1 VTAPPTVLVT
11 GARGQVG
18 REVEEAFTRAGWQVT
33 AAGHRELDVTD
44 GEAVAAVLHGLRPTA
59 VVNAAAWTDVDACEA
74 DPDRA
79 LRVNALGVRHLAR
92 ASAAAGSFL
101 CHLST
106 DHVFDGT
113 RAAPYTEDDEPHPLS
128 AYGRSKWAGEREAG
142 PGACVVR
149 TSWVCGRHGPNTVAT
164 ILGLAADPARS
175 LAFVDD
181 QRGCLTVASDLA
193 AMVLRLVADRRPGL
207 HHVTNQGPAS
217 WYEIARRVLEAA
229 GHDPDRVR
237 PVATAELDP
246 PRAAPRP
253 ANGVLDNAVLRR
265 DGIPLLPP
273 VEEALPALVALIE
286 AGPGRAAQRR

>member
-1 VTAPPTVLVT
+1 MSGPPAVLVT

-18 REVEEAFTRAGWQVT
+18 RELEEAFARAGWRVT
-33 AAGHRELDVTD
+33 AAGRRELDVTD
-44 GEAVAAVLHGLRPTA
+44 GAAVAAAVDGLRPTA
-59 VVNAAAWTDVDACEA
+59 VVNAAAWTDVDACEG

-79 LRVNALGVRHLAR
+79 HRVNARGVRHLAA
-92 ASAAAGSFL
+92 ASAAAGAFL

-113 RAAPYTEDDEPHPLS
+113 QAAPYTEDDRPSPRS
-128 AYGRSKWAGEREAG
+128 AYGRSKRAGEQEAG

-164 ILGLAADPARS
+164 ILGLAARPGRE

-193 AMVLRLVADRRPGL
+193 AMVRRLVAERRAGL
-207 HHVTNQGPAS
+207 HHVTGQGPAT
-217 WYEIARRVLEAA
+217 WYEVARRVLAAA

-237 PVATAELDP
+237 PVATAELRP
-246 PRAAPRP
+246 PRAALRP

-265 DGIPLLPP
+265 AGLPLLPP
-273 VEEALPALVALIE
+273 LEEALPALVAELV
-286 AGPGRAAQRR
+286 AQRR

>member
-1 VTAPPTVLVT
+1 MRVPTLLVT

-18 REVEEAFTRAGWQVT
+18 HEVEAAFTRAGWQVT
-33 AAGHRELDVTD
+33 AVGHRELDVTD
-44 GEAVAAVLHGLRPTA
+44 GEAVAAALHGLRPTA

-74 DPDRA
+74 APDRA
-79 LRVNALGVRHLAR
+79 RRVNALGVRHLAA
-92 ASAAAGSFL
+92 ASAAAGAFL

-113 RAAPYTEDDEPHPLS
+113 QAAPYREDDAPHPLS
-128 AYGRSKWAGEREAG
+128 AYGRSKWEGEQEAG

-149 TSWVCGRHGPNTVAT
+149 TSWVCGRHGDNAVTT
-164 ILGLAADPARS
+164 ILRLAGQPERP

-181 QRGCLTVASDLA
+181 QRGCLTVDSDLA
-193 AMVLRLVADRRPGL
+193 GTLLRLVTDRRAGL
-207 HHVTNQGPAS
+207 HHVTGQGPAT
-217 WYEIARRVLEAA
+217 WYEIARRVLAAA

-237 PVATAELDP
+237 PVATAELRP

-265 DGIPLLPP
+265 EGIPLLPP
-273 VEEALPALVALIE
+273 VEESLPALVAEL
-286 AGPGRAAQRR
+286 RAAQRW